1 MHQHY
6 PTLGPDSITRYN
18 VLLVDSAMRDDGTT
32 FKDHEVHK
40 VLEKSGF
47 LRVGGEWFKCK
58 INNVKS
64 AIISVKNRATFQ
76 ISRTLDYK
84 PRPEQLDAVN
94 KTCDYFKSYKSTEKK
109 IPHFLWN

>member
-40 VLEKSGF
+40 VYKYIIYKYIILKLLNLKQHNMGCGGSGPASK
-47 LRVGGEWFKCK
+47 LMLSMGGLGKCSK
-58 INNVKS
+58 T
-64 AIISVKNRATFQ
+64 RF
-76 ISRTLDYK
+76 TLK
-84 PRPEQLDAVN
+84 
-94 KTCDYFKSYKSTEKK
+94 
-109 IPHFLWN
+109 